1 MRNIPPLHLIAAFDA
16 VARSQS
22 FKQAAEEL
30 NLSDS
35 AVSHRIRELEK
46 LLGTPL
52 FHRTTRVV
60 TLSAEGA
67 WLHQQTRA
75 PLQAL
80 ETTFGSLV
88 QGRDVVRISALPSFA
103 RLRLVPSLTAFQ
115 RSHPDV
121 SIAIDPTTRTVNLQ
135 QGEADIAIR
144 FAHQA
149 PQAPLAF
156 HCERLLDDEWFAVA
170 APRYLEQFEGLDL
183 AGLFRRANLLSHSR
197 QPWEPWLQA
206 AGLRISAAQRQLS
219 YSDTGFMLDA
229 ALNLQGIALGR
240 RSLVQRL
247 LAERSLV
254 RVSDTTI
261 PCSQSY
267 FLLASERAMVSRH
280 GAAVMDWIRAVAA
293 EAG

>member
-88 QGRDVVRISALPSFA
+88 LGRDVVRISALPSFA

-144 FAHQA
+144 FAHQ
-149 PQAPLAF
+149 
-156 HCERLLDDEWFAVA
+156 RLRHLWHSTASACWTTNGLPWPRHATWSSSRAWIWRGCSGGPTCSRTA
-170 APRYLEQFEGLDL
+170 ANPGSPGCRPR
-183 AGLFRRANLLSHSR
+183 ACASR
-197 QPWEPWLQA
+197 QP
-206 AGLRISAAQRQLS
+206 SASSAIRTRAS
-219 YSDTGFMLDA
+219 CWT
-229 ALNLQGIALGR
+229 R
-240 RSLVQRL
+240 R
-247 LAERSLV
+247 
-254 RVSDTTI
+254 
-261 PCSQSY
+261 
-267 FLLASERAMVSRH
+267 
-280 GAAVMDWIRAVAA
+280 
-293 EAG
+293 

>member
-22 FKQAAEEL
+22 FKQAAEAL
-30 NLSDS
+30 SLSDS
-35 AVSHRIRELEK
+35 AISHRIRELEK
-46 LLGTPL
+46 LLGTSL

-67 WLHQQTRA
+67 WLHQQTRV

-115 RSHPDV
+115 RSHPTV
-121 SIAIDPTTRTVNLQ
+121 SIAIDPTTRTVNLR

-144 FAHQA
+144 FAHSA
-149 PQAPLAF
+149 PQAF
-156 HCERLLDDEWFAVA
+156 HCEQLLDDEWFAVA
-170 APRYLEQFEGLDL
+170 APRYLEQFEGLGL
-183 AGLFRRANLLSHSR
+183 AGLFRRADLLSHSR

-206 AGLRISAAQRQLS
+206 AGLQISATQRQLS

-254 RVSDTTI
+254 RVSDTAI
-261 PCSQSY
+261 PCSQRY

-280 GAAVMDWIRAVAA
+280 GTAVMDWIRAVAA

>member
-22 FKQAAEEL
+22 FRLAAEAL
-30 NLSDS
+30 SLSDS
-35 AVSHRIRELEK
+35 AVSHRIRALEK

-52 FHRTTRVV
+52 FHRTTRSV

-67 WLHQQTRA
+67 WLHRQTHA

-80 ETTFGSLV
+80 EASFGSLV

-115 RSHPDV
+115 RSHPAV

-149 PQAPLAF
+149 PQAPQAF
-156 HCERLLDDEWFAVA
+156 HCEHLLDDEWFAVA
-170 APRYLEQFEGLDL
+170 SPHYLAPFEGLGL
-183 AGLFRRANLLSHSR
+183 AGLLRRAHLLSHSR
-197 QPWEPWLQA
+197 QPWDPWLQA
-206 AGLRISAAQRQLS
+206 AGLRPAAARRQLS

-247 LAERSLV
+247 LAEGRLV
-254 RVSDTTI
+254 RVSDIAI
-261 PCSQSY
+261 PCGQRY
-267 FLLASERAMVSRH
+267 YLLASERAMLSRH
-280 GAAVMDWIRAVAA
+280 GTLVMDWIRAVAA